1 MMTRWFITCLW
12 LALVPPLSAQI
23 VVTNISVAD
32 AFVRSL
38 DPTHNYGGAGA
49 LSVSGPIATNA
60 IGQQE
65 GLLDTFMRF
74 DGSSAVSNFNS
85 SFGTGRW
92 VVVGATLDL
101 FEQGDPL
108 NTIFNQ
114 GVGPF
119 EVQWIADNSW
129 AEGTGNPNN
138 PTMDG
143 VDWNDEPSVLNSNV
157 DELLG
162 TFVNGGTNG
171 LVRLGLGLPAG
182 FVTAVSTG
190 GLVSLYMTAPTN
202 SPVGFTFHSHN
213 FVDSTQWPFLEVEA
227 VQMPQITSL
236 LITGQDVKIS
246 FVTSINLTNV
256 VESSSNLASNS
267 WSTLTNIVG
276 TGGPVMVIDSGAATL
291 PKRFYRVHLT
301 VAGQN

>member
-1 MMTRWFITCLW
+1 MTRRVIAWMW
-12 LALVPPLSAQI
+12 LVVVPSLSAQI

-38 DPTHNYGGAGA
+38 DPTNNYGGAGA

-60 IGQQE
+60 IGQQG

-74 DGSSAVSNFNS
+74 DVSSAVTNFNS
-85 SFGTGRW
+85 GFGAGRW
-92 VVVGATLDL
+92 VVVRATLDL
-101 FEQGDPL
+101 FEQGQPN

-119 EVQWIADNSW
+119 DVQWIADNSW

-138 PTMDG
+138 PTTDG
-143 VDWNDEPSVLNSNV
+143 IVWNDEPSILTNT

-162 TFVNGGTNG
+162 TFVNGGTDG
-171 LVRLGLGLPAG
+171 LVRVTLDLAPS
-182 FVTAVSTG
+182 FVSDVSTG
-190 GLVSLYMTAPTN
+190 GLVSFYMTAPTN

-236 LITGQDVKIS
+236 MITGSDVKIA
-246 FVTSINLTNV
+246 FVSSINLTNTI
-256 VESSSNLASNS
+256 EYSSNLASNS

-276 TGGPVMVIDSGAATL
+276 TGGSVLVTDPGAAAQ
-291 PKRFYRVHLT
+291 PKRFYRVQLT
-301 VAGQN
+301 VSP

>member
-1 MMTRWFITCLW
+1 MMRRLIGFLW
-12 LALVPPLSAQI
+12 LATVPSLSAQI
-23 VVTNISVAD
+23 VVTNVAVAD
-32 AFVRSL
+32 AFVRSF

-74 DGSSAVSNFNS
+74 DVSSAVTNFNS

-92 VVVGATLDL
+92 VVVGAVLDL

-119 EVQWIADNSW
+119 EVQWIATNSW

-138 PTMDG
+138 PTTDG
-143 VDWNDEPSVLNSNV
+143 IVWTNEPSILNSNV
-157 DELLG
+157 DESLG

-171 LVRLGLGLPAG
+171 LVRLALGMPSG
-182 FVTAVSTG
+182 FVSAISTG
-190 GLVSLYMTAPTN
+190 GLVSFYMTAPTN

-213 FVDSTQWPFLEVEA
+213 FVDSTQWPFLDVEA
-227 VQMPQITSL
+227 VQMPRITSL
-236 LITGQDVKIS
+236 TITGSDMKIA
-246 FVTSINLTNV
+246 FVTSINITNT
-256 VESSSNLASNS
+256 VEYSSTLASNS

-276 TGGPVMVIDSGAATL
+276 TGGSAIVVDPGAATL

-301 VAGQN
+301 AATQN

>member
-1 MMTRWFITCLW
+1 MRWLLGFLW
-12 LALVPPLSAQI
+12 LALATPIPAQMI
-23 VVTNISVAD
+23 VTNVAVAD
-32 AFVRSL
+32 AFVRSV

-60 IGQQE
+60 IGQQG

-74 DGSSAVSNFNS
+74 DVTSAVSNFNGA
-85 SFGTGRW
+85 FGVGKW
-92 VVVGATLDL
+92 VVISAVLDL
-101 FEQGDPL
+101 TEQGDPL

-119 EVQWIADNSW
+119 EVQWIPDNSW

-138 PTMDG
+138 PTTDG
-143 VDWNDEPSVLNSNV
+143 IVWNDEPSVLNSNV

-171 LVRLGLGLPAG
+171 LVRLGLGMPSG

-190 GLVSLYMTAPTN
+190 GLVSFYMTAPTN

-213 FVDSTQWPFLEVEA
+213 FVDSTQWPFLEVAA

-236 LITGQDVKIS
+236 LITGNDVKIV
-246 FVTSINLTNV
+246 FATSINLTNA
-256 VESSSNLASNS
+256 VEFSSNLASNS
-267 WSTLTNIVG
+267 WSARTNIVG
-276 TGGPVMVIDSGAATL
+276 AGGTATVTDPGAAAL

-301 VAGQN
+301 VPP

>member
-1 MMTRWFITCLW
+1 MTRRVIAWMW
-12 LALVPPLSAQI
+12 LVVVPSLSAQI

-38 DPTHNYGGAGA
+38 DPTNNYGGAGA

-60 IGQQE
+60 IGQQG

-74 DGSSAVSNFNS
+74 DVSSAVTNFNS
-85 SFGTGRW
+85 GFGAGRW
-92 VVVGATLDL
+92 VVVRATLDL
-101 FEQGDPL
+101 FEQGQPN

-119 EVQWIADNSW
+119 DVQWIADNLW

-138 PTMDG
+138 PTTDG
-143 VDWNDEPSVLNSNV
+143 IVWNDEPSILTNT

-162 TFVNGGTNG
+162 TFVNGGTDG
-171 LVRLGLGLPAG
+171 LVRVTLDLAPS
-182 FVTAVSTG
+182 FVSDVSTG
-190 GLVSLYMTAPTN
+190 GLVSFYMTAPTN

-236 LITGQDVKIS
+236 MITGSDVKIA
-246 FVTSINLTNV
+246 FVSSINLTNTI
-256 VESSSNLASNS
+256 EYSSNLASNS

-276 TGGPVMVIDSGAATL
+276 TGGSVLVTDPGAAAQ
-291 PKRFYRVHLT
+291 PKRFYRVQLT
-301 VAGQN
+301 VSP

>member
-1 MMTRWFITCLW
+1 MMRRILTCLW
-12 LALVPPLSAQI
+12 LAVAPPLSAQI

-38 DPTHNYGGAGA
+38 DPTHNYGEAGA

-74 DGSSAVSNFNS
+74 DVTSAVSNFNVA
-85 SFGTGRW
+85 FGAGKW
-92 VVVGATLDL
+92 VVISAVLDL
-101 FEQGDPL
+101 WEQGSPN
-108 NTIFNQ
+108 NTVFNQ

-119 EVQWIADNSW
+119 EVRWIATNSW

-138 PTMDG
+138 PTTDG
-143 VDWNDEPSVLNSNV
+143 ITYAQESSVLNPNV
-157 DELLG
+157 DESLG
-162 TFVNGGTNG
+162 TFVNGGTDG
-171 LVRLGLGLPAG
+171 LVRVTLGMPSG

-190 GLVSLYMTAPTN
+190 GLVSFYMTAPTN

-213 FVDSTQWPFLEVEA
+213 FVESSEWPSLEIAA

-236 LITGQDVKIS
+236 AITGSSVKIV
-246 FVTSINLTNV
+246 FTASINMTNTI
-256 VESSSNLASNS
+256 EYSSSLASNS
-267 WSTLTNIVG
+267 WGALTNIVG
-276 TGGPVMVIDSGAATL
+276 SGGSAIVIDPGAALL
-291 PKRFYRVHLT
+291 PERFYRVRLT
-301 VAGQN
+301 VSP

>member
-1 MMTRWFITCLW
+1 MMRRWFIVCLW
-12 LALVPPLSAQI
+12 LALIPPLSAQI

-38 DPTHNYGGAGA
+38 APTSNYGGAGA

-60 IGQQE
+60 VGQQG

-74 DGSSAVSNFNS
+74 DVTSAVSNFNS
-85 SFGTGRW
+85 TFG
-92 VVVGATLDL
+92 VGKWAVISATMDL
-101 FEQGDPL
+101 FEQGQPN
-108 NTIFNQ
+108 NTNFNQ

-119 EVQWIADNSW
+119 EVQWIATNSW

-138 PTMDG
+138 PTTDG
-143 VDWNDEPSVLNSNV
+143 ITWDDEPSVLNSNV

-162 TFVNGGTNG
+162 TFVNGGTDG
-171 LVRLGLGLPAG
+171 LVRLVLGMPSG
-182 FVTAVSTG
+182 FVSAISTG
-190 GLVSLYMTAPTN
+190 GLVSFYMTAPTN

-213 FVDSTQWPFLEVEA
+213 FVDSTQWPFLELAA
-227 VQMPQITSL
+227 VQMPQITSVT
-236 LITGQDVKIS
+236 ITGTTVKVD
-246 FVTSINLTNV
+246 FVTSINITNA
-256 VESSSNLASNS
+256 VEYSSTLASNS

-276 TGGPVMVIDSGAATL
+276 TGGSAIAMDPGAATQ

-301 VAGQN
+301 ASP

>member
-1 MMTRWFITCLW
+1 MMRWLLACLW
-12 LALVPPLSAQI
+12 LAFVTPLSAQI

-60 IGQQE
+60 VGQQQ

-74 DGSSAVSNFNS
+74 DVTSAVSNFNVA
-85 SFGTGRW
+85 FGAGKWT
-92 VVVGATLDL
+92 VISAVLDL
-101 FEQGDPL
+101 WEQGDPL
-108 NTIFNQ
+108 NTVFNQ

-119 EVQWIADNSW
+119 EVQWIPTNSW

-143 VDWNDEPSVLNSNV
+143 ITYAQESSVLNSNV
-157 DELLG
+157 DESLG
-162 TFVNGGTNG
+162 TFVNGGTDG
-171 LVRLGLGLPAG
+171 LVRLTLGMPSG

-190 GLVSLYMTAPTN
+190 GLVSFYMTAPTN

-213 FVDSTQWPFLEVEA
+213 FVEPSEWPFLEVAA
-227 VQMPQITSL
+227 VQMPQITSVT
-236 LITGQDVKIS
+236 ITGINAEIVLT
-246 FVTSINLTNV
+246 TSINITNT
-256 VESSSNLASNS
+256 VEYSSTLASNS
-267 WSTLTNIVG
+267 WSALTNIVG
-276 TGGPVMVIDSGAATL
+276 TGGSAIVTDPGAAAL
-291 PKRFYRVHLT
+291 PQRFYRVHLS
-301 VAGQN
+301 VATQN